1 MSTQAGSIGV
11 VIRAV
16 EDVTPLIRVFS
27 LEAEDCAPLPGF
39 SGGSHVL
46 TLIAHGDT
54 VYRNAYSLMSSPFD
68 TRRYQIG
75 VRRQDAGRGGSRR
88 MHQLKVGDTLR
99 VTPPINNFA
108 LNALA
113 RKHILIAGGV
123 GITPFISQIHD
134 LQQSAVPFE
143 LHYGV
148 RDAAH
153 AHMARFLPASLT
165 NGVVRLYHDV
175 ANETID
181 FAQLLGEQPLGT
193 HVYVC
198 GPQAMI
204 DAVLTAASEAG
215 WADSHVHF
223 EKFVEQTGGVQFD
236 AHLKRSDVKITVAPE
251 MSLLEAIEAAGVDIP
266 YLCRGGAC
274 GHCETGVLE
283 LEGEIEHRDDWL
295 SPEQQACNDRMMPCV
310 SRARCSKL
318 VLDL

>member
-27 LEAEDCAPLPGF
+27 LEAEDGAPLPGF

-46 TLIAHGDT
+46 TLIPNGEI

-68 TRRYQIG
+68 TRRYEIG
-75 VRRQDAGRGGSRR
+75 VRRQDTGRGGSRR
-88 MHQLKVGDTLR
+88 MHELKVGDTLR
-99 VTPPINNFA
+99 ITPPVNNFA

-113 RKHILIAGGV
+113 RKHILFAGGV
-123 GITPFISQIHD
+123 GITPFVSQLQD
-134 LQQSAVPFE
+134 LQQSKVPFE

-148 RDAAH
+148 RDEAH
-153 AHMARFLPASLT
+153 ARMARFLPDLPH
-165 NGVVRLYHDV
+165 GDVRVYHDV
-175 ANETID
+175 AGETID
-181 FAQLLGEQPLGT
+181 FARVLGAQPLGT

-204 DAVLTAASEAG
+204 DAVLAAARDAG
-215 WADSHVHF
+215 WADSHVHY

-236 AHLKRSDVKITVAPE
+236 AYLQRSDVHITVAPE

-274 GHCETGVLE
+274 GHCETNVLA
-283 LEGEIEHRDDWL
+283 LDGEIEHRDDWL
-295 SPEQQACNDRMMPCV
+295 SPEQRACNDRIMPCV
-310 SRARCSKL
+310 SRASCKKL